1 MDMSH
6 TRSQRLAWDLD
17 HGFVA
22 ANIVLRE
29 EPEDDEDEED
39 EDGDK
44 DEDEDD
50 DYESD
55 DGYSE

>member
-1 MDMSH
+1 MSH